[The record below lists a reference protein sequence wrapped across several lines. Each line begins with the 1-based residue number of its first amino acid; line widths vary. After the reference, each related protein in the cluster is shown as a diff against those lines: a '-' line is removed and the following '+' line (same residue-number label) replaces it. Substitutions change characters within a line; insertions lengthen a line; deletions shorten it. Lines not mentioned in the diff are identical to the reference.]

1 MNDFTYHNI
10 FETKGIEYLVIIA
23 FLILIV
29 PFWMIINRRFNIK
42 HQLSRLE
49 VLTADVLR
57 IPQGFYFSK
66 NHSWAYLEKSGLAKI
81 GVDDFL
87 LKVVGSAYFKP
98 SVDKGSYVK
107 KGQVIAEIVQDDKN
121 MQIKS
126 PVTGVIENINT
137 RMVED
142 PALLNSDPYSKGW
155 MYMIK
160 PENWKTETVG
170 CYLADEAYEWIKA
183 ELARLKDFLA
193 VGIQK
198 TASVPVGVAYQ
209 EGGEIRQNVLSDMDT
224 GIWSEF
230 QQEFLA

>member
-1 MNDFTYHNI
+1 MNEFTYHNI

-23 FLILIV
+23 FLLLIV
-29 PFWMIINRRFNIK
+29 PFWMIINRRFSIK
-42 HQLSRLE
+42 HQLSQLE

-57 IPQGFYFSK
+57 IPKGFYFSK

-87 LKVVGSAYFKP
+87 LKVVGSTYFKP

-107 KGQVIAEIVQDDKN
+107 KGQVIAEIIQNDKN

-126 PVTGVIENINT
+126 PVTGFIENINT

-142 PALLNSDPYSKGW
+142 PTLLNTDPYSKGW

-160 PENWKTETVG
+160 PENWKIETVD

-193 VGIQK
+193 VGIHK
-198 TASVPVGVAYQ
+198 TTAVPVGVAYQ
-209 EGGEIRQNVLSDMDT
+209 EGGEIKQNVLSDMDAR
-224 GIWSEF
+224 IWSEF
-230 QQEFLA
+230 QQEFLN